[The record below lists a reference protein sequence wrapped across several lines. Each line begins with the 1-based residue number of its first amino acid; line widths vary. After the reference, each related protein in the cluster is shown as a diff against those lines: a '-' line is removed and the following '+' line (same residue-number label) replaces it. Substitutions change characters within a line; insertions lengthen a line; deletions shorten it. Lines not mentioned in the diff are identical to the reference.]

1 MRIANELKVIDADP
15 DDDKVLECAVLGSAT
30 HIVTGDRRHLLPLG
44 SFHGIRIVTPA
55 EFLALTGAKG
65 RARTMLVRMT
75 HIGGPL
81 DGMIEFEEGSPWSE
95 GEDHVDSLARGTYEL
110 TNGQVGKGAMSAG
123 PAAISALQSGSLS
136 REDSG
141 RTTLHRY
148 YITSNEV
155 RDGIRYVVAEHRPEY
170 RV

>member
-1 MRIANELKVIDADP
+1 MPTVAVFDTN
-15 DDDKVLECAVLGSAT
+15 VLFSSLGWQGKPYECL
-30 HIVTGDRRHLLPLG
+30 
-44 SFHGIRIVTPA
+44 
-55 EFLALTGAKG
+55 E
-65 RARTMLVRMT
+65 RMT
-75 HIGGPL
+75 HMGGPL

-123 PAAISALQSGSLS
+123 PAASSALQSGSLS
-136 REDSG
+136 REDAG

-148 YITSNEV
+148 FITSNEV